1 LLCYTPSP
9 PNAAKLTEFVI
20 RIEEY
25 CYNIGRIQI
34 GLAVVLIKLPL
45 TKIDIRF
52 KVGRV
57 HVSMLPF
64 SLLKAT
70 EHKIHTRKNLIHTS
84 IARLY
89 FHRRFVD

>member
-1 LLCYTPSP
+1 MPY
-9 PNAAKLTEFVI
+9 KLTEFII

-25 CYNIGRIQI
+25 CYNVGRIQI
-34 GLAVVLIKLPL
+34 GLAIVLIKLLL

-57 HVSMLPF
+57 YVSILPF

-70 EHKIHTRKNLIHTS
+70 KHEIHTRKNLMHTS

-89 FHRRFVD
+89 FRRRFID